1 MRQCGKLHWPNQ
13 LFPCHADANKEHQMA
28 ETVTTTQPS
37 PSVPRWR
44 HWLGLLYVQ
53 VVLGMVAGAT
63 IGFVAPDIGVQL
75 KPLGDTFVR
84 LIKMMIAL
92 IVFCTIVSGIGG
104 SKDLKSAGRTGAIAL
119 LYFEVASLVALLA
132 GLVMV
137 HIIKPGVGFGADPRH
152 LDTHAM
158 ASYAGKVK
166 HDGLIGFLTDIVP
179 DSFIGAFANGEILQ
193 VVLVSV
199 LSGAVLAQ
207 IGEKGAPLRVFFES
221 GTSLVFGITNMIMRL
236 APFGAGGAMA
246 FTVGKFGLGALGK
259 LIWLVGT
266 FYAAAGVFV
275 FVGLGLVMWAS
286 GLSIFRLLAYLK
298 EELFITLGASSSD
311 PALPGLME
319 KMEHLGLSR
328 QHVGLVVPSGY
339 VFNTDGTA
347 IYMATTAIFIA
358 QALGIDLTWQQQGEM
373 LAVAMVTSKGAGGV
387 AGAGFIG
394 LLGTLAVVPSIPP
407 AGMALVLGVDRFM
420 SEARALV
427 NMVGNAVACVVL
439 GRWLGDLDTDRAGRV
454 LAGEEGYAYT
464 PSGVVA
470 PDGGH

>member
-1 MRQCGKLHWPNQ
+1 
-13 LFPCHADANKEHQMA
+13 MA
-28 ETVTTTQPS
+28 EVTTMTQPS
-37 PSVPRWR
+37 GQPPAWR
-44 HWLGLLYVQ
+44 RWLGMLYVQ
-53 VVLGMVAGAT
+53 VVLGMVVGAT
-63 IGFVAPDIGVQL
+63 IGFVAPDIGVRL

-104 SKDLKSAGRTGAIAL
+104 SSDLKKAGRTGAMAL

-132 GLVMV
+132 GLAMV
-137 HIIKPGVGFGADPRH
+137 HLIRPGVGFGADARH

-158 ASYAGKVK
+158 AAYAGKTAG
-166 HDGLIGFLTDIVP
+166 HDGLVGFLTDIVP

-207 IGEKGAPLRVFFES
+207 IGEKGAPLRALFES
-221 GTSLVFGITNMIMRL
+221 GTSLVFGITNTIMRL

-246 FTVGKFGLGALGK
+246 FTVGKFGLNALGK

-266 FYAAAGVFV
+266 FYAAGGLFV
-275 FVGLGLVMWAS
+275 FVGLGLVMAVS

-298 EELFITLGASSSD
+298 DELFITLGASSSD

-328 QHVGLVVPSGY
+328 QHVGLVIPSGY
-339 VFNTDGTA
+339 VFNTDGSA
-347 IYMATTAIFIA
+347 IYMTTTAIFIA
-358 QALGIDLTWQQQGEM
+358 QALGIDLTWQQEGEM

-427 NMVGNAVACVVL
+427 NMIGNAVACVVL
-439 GRWLGDLDTDRAGRV
+439 GRWLGDLDTDRATRV

-464 PSGVVA
+464 PGGLA
-470 PDGGH
+470 PRDPSH

>member
-1 MRQCGKLHWPNQ
+1 
-13 LFPCHADANKEHQMA
+13 MA
-28 ETVTTTQPS
+28 KPATITHLS
-37 PSVPRWR
+37 PARPAWR
-44 HWLGLLYVQ
+44 RWLGLLYVQ
-53 VVLGMVAGAT
+53 VVLGMVLGA
-63 IGFVAPDIGVQL
+63 IVGFVAPDIGVQL

-104 SKDLKSAGRTGAIAL
+104 SSDLKKAGRTGAIAL
-119 LYFEVASLVALLA
+119 LYFEVASLVALLV
-132 GLVMV
+132 GVVMV
-137 HIIKPGVGFGADPRH
+137 HLIHPGVGFGADVHH

-158 ASYAGKVK
+158 AAYAGKAAQ
-166 HDGLIGFLTDIVP
+166 HEGLVGFLTNIVP

-193 VVLVSV
+193 VVLISV

-207 IGEKGAPLRVFFES
+207 IGEKGAPLRALFES
-221 GTSLVFGITNMIMRL
+221 GTSLVFGITNTIMRL

-246 FTVGKFGLGALGK
+246 FTVGRFGLSALGK
-259 LIWLVGT
+259 LAWLVGT
-266 FYAAAGVFV
+266 FYAAGLVFI
-275 FVGLGLVMWAS
+275 FVGLGAVMAAS
-286 GLSIFRLLAYLK
+286 GLSIFRLLAYLR

-358 QALGIDLTWQQQGEM
+358 QALGIDLTWQQQAEM

-439 GRWLGDLDTDRAGRV
+439 GRWLGDLDRDRAARV

-464 PSGVVA
+464 PGGIVA
-470 PDGGH
+470 EH

>member
-1 MRQCGKLHWPNQ
+1 
-13 LFPCHADANKEHQMA
+13 MA
-28 ETVTTTQPS
+28 HTATTTHLHQARPA
-37 PSVPRWR
+37 WR
-44 HWLGLLYVQ
+44 RWLGLLYVQ
-53 VVLGMVAGAT
+53 VLLGMVLGAA

-104 SKDLKSAGRTGAIAL
+104 SSDLKKAGRTGAIAL
-119 LYFEVASLVALLA
+119 LYFEVASLVALLV
-132 GLVMV
+132 GVVMV
-137 HIIKPGVGFGADPRH
+137 HLIHPGVGFGADVHH

-158 ASYAGKVK
+158 AAYAGKAAQ
-166 HDGLIGFLTDIVP
+166 HEGLIGFLTNIVP

-193 VVLVSV
+193 VVLISV

-207 IGEKGAPLRVFFES
+207 IGEKGAPFRALIES
-221 GTSLVFGITNMIMRL
+221 GTSLVFGITNTIMRL

-246 FTVGKFGLGALGK
+246 FTVGRFGLSALGK
-259 LIWLVGT
+259 LAWLVGT
-266 FYAAAGVFV
+266 FYAAGLVFI
-275 FVGLGLVMWAS
+275 FVGLGAVMAAS
-286 GLSIFRLLAYLK
+286 GLSIFRLLSYLR

-358 QALGIDLTWQQQGEM
+358 QALGIDLTWQQQAEM

-439 GRWLGDLDTDRAGRV
+439 GRWLGDLDRPRAARV
-454 LAGEEGYAYT
+454 LAGEEGYAYM
-464 PSGVVA
+464 PGGIVA
-470 PDGGH
+470 EH